1 MKKYLSLLL
10 CSLLLLSVLSGCG
23 DAKVDTPSGNNGQAG
38 ATENSGK
45 DESTIQDDSTEATQG
60 EAPDAYLSQADVE
73 MFTDRDNRTTYD
85 EAAAVK
91 IELNGSSATASSG
104 SVKISGSTV
113 QITEEAT
120 YIISG
125 TLDDG
130 MLVVNAP
137 DTAKLQLVFNGVDIT
152 SCDCAAL
159 YILEAD
165 KVFLTLAEGTKNS
178 LTNGGSFTPIDEENI
193 DAALY
198 SKQDLTI
205 NGSGQLTVTSPAGH
219 GIVGKDDLVIT
230 GGTLQVDAASHA
242 LDANDSVRF
251 TNATLTATAG
261 KDGIH
266 CENNDDNS
274 RGFVYVSGGSLN
286 IQAEGDGISA
296 GYYVHITGGTFDILA
311 GGGYEN
317 GAQQSSGNWGGFMG
331 GGGHGGHG
339 GFMGGGDRPGM
350 PGSDSSSATTD
361 DDSSTSMKGIKS
373 VSNMQ
378 IDGGAFTIDSADDS
392 LHSNTDLTINGGT
405 YQLASGD
412 DAIHAEDTLTVNDGT
427 IRISTS
433 YEGLEAL
440 HIAVTGGD
448 IDLTASDDGLNAA
461 GGTDSSGMGGRDNM
475 FGGKG
480 HGGMMGGNSNGSIV
494 ISGGNLKINA
504 SGDGIDANGTL
515 EISGGYT
522 TVIGP
527 TQGDT
532 ATLDYDKS
540 ATITGGT
547 FIGTGAS
554 NMAQTFS
561 DSKQGVISV
570 SVGSQ
575 AAGTMITLTD
585 SSGKTVISY
594 APELSYQVVI
604 LSSPDIVSGETYT
617 ITVGTQSGE
626 FEAS

>member
-10 CSLLLLSVLSGCG
+10 ATIFALTLLSGCG
-23 DAKVDTPSGNNGQAG
+23 DANVDTPSGNNGQAG

-45 DESTIQDDSTEATQG
+45 DDSTNQDDSTEATKG
-60 EAPDAYLSQADVE
+60 EAPDADFSQTDAE

-85 EAAAVK
+85 ESTAVK
-91 IELNGSSATASSG
+91 IELNGSTATASSNT
-104 SVKISGSTV
+104 VKIDGSIV

-120 YIISG
+120 YILSG

-130 MLVVNAP
+130 MLIVNAP

-152 SCDCAAL
+152 SSDCAAL

-165 KVFLTLAEGTKNS
+165 KVFLTLADGTQNS
-178 LTNGGSFTPIDEENI
+178 LSNGGSFTSIDENNI

-205 NGSGQLTVTSPAGH
+205 NGTGSLTVTSPAGH
-219 GIVGKDDLVIT
+219 GIVSKDDLVIT

-251 TNATLTATAG
+251 TNTTLTATAG

-266 CENNDDNS
+266 CENNDDAS

-317 GAQQSSGNWGGFMG
+317 GTQESSGNWGGFMG
-331 GGGHGGHG
+331 GG
-339 GFMGGGDRPGM
+339 FGGGGRPRA
-350 PGSDSSSATTD
+350 SVTEED
-361 DDSSTSMKGIKS
+361 STSMKGIKS
-373 VSNMQ
+373 ASTMQ
-378 IDGGAFTIDSADDS
+378 IDGGTFTIDSADDA
-392 LHSNTDLTINGGT
+392 LHANTSMTIHGGSFDI
-405 YQLASGD
+405 ASGD
-412 DAIHAEDTLTVNDGT
+412 DAIHAEETLTVNDGT
-427 IRISTS
+427 IRITHS

-448 IDLTASDDGLNAA
+448 IDLVASDDGLNAA
-461 GGTDSSGMGGRDNM
+461 GGTDASGTGGRDNM
-475 FGGKG
+475 FGGGG
-480 HGGMMGGNSNGSIV
+480 HGFMSGNSDGSIV
-494 ISGGNLKINA
+494 VSGGTLYINS
-504 SGDGIDANGTL
+504 SGDGMDANGTL
-515 EISGGYT
+515 EITGGHT
-522 TVIGP
+522 TIVGP
-527 TQGDT
+527 TSGDT
-532 ATLDYDKS
+532 ATLDYDVS
-540 ATITGGT
+540 GTITGGT
-547 FIGTGAS
+547 FIGTGS
-554 NMAQTFS
+554 SMMAQTFS

-575 AAGTMITLTD
+575 AAGTQITLTD
-585 SSGKTVISY
+585 SSGKTVLSY
-594 APELSYQVVI
+594 TPELSFQIVI

-617 ITVGTQSGE
+617 IAVGAQSGE

>member
-10 CSLLLLSVLSGCG
+10 AVILLLSFLSGCG
-23 DAKVDTPSGNNGQAG
+23 NTQTDVPTEAGGQAS
-38 ATENSGK
+38 E
-45 DESTIQDDSTEATQG
+45 DSA
-60 EAPDAYLSQADVE
+60 AADE
-73 MFTDRDNRTTYD
+73 MFTDRDQRTTYD

-104 SVKISGSTV
+104 SVKINGSTV

-137 DTAKLQLVFNGVDIT
+137 DTAKLQLVFNGVSIT
-152 SCDCAAL
+152 SSDCAAL

-165 KVFLTLAEGTKNS
+165 KVFLTLADGTNNS
-178 LTNGGSFTPIDEENI
+178 LTNGGSFTPIDDENI

-230 GGTLQVDAASHA
+230 GGVLQVDAASHA

-251 TNATLTATAG
+251 TNAALTATAG

-274 RGFVYVSGGSLN
+274 RGFVYVSGGSMD
-286 IQAEGDGISA
+286 IEAQGDGISA
-296 GYYVHITGGTFDILA
+296 GCYVHITDGTFQILA

-317 GAQQSSGNWGGFMG
+317 GTKESSGNWGGFMG
-331 GGGHGGHG
+331 GGGHGGG
-339 GFMGGGDRPGM
+339 GRPGM
-350 PGSDSSSATTD
+350 SGSNRTTTTD

-373 VSNMQ
+373 VSTMQ
-378 IDGGAFTIDSADDS
+378 IDGGSFTIDSADDS
-392 LHSNTDLTINGGT
+392 LHSDTSLTINGGT
-405 YQLASGD
+405 YTIASGD
-412 DAIHAEDTLTVNDGT
+412 DAFHAEDTLTVNDGT
-427 IRISTS
+427 IRISAS

-461 GGTDSSGMGGRDNM
+461 GGTDSSGTGGRDNM
-475 FGGKG
+475 FGGGG
-480 HGGMMGGNSNGSIV
+480 HGGMMSGSSNGSIV

-515 EISGGYT
+515 EITGGHT

-532 ATLDYDKS
+532 ATLDYDIS
-540 ATITGGT
+540 AVISGGT

-554 NMAQTFS
+554 TMAQTFS
-561 DSKQGVISV
+561 SAGQGVIAV
-570 SVGSQ
+570 TVGSQ
-575 AAGTMITLTD
+575 SAGTPITLTD
-585 SSGKTVISY
+585 SSGNVLISY
-594 APELSYQVVI
+594 TPSLSYQVVI
-604 LSSPDIVSGETYT
+604 LSTPDMISGESYT
-617 ITVGTQSGE
+617 ITVGSLSGT
-626 FEAS
+626 FNAS

>member
-1 MKKYLSLLL
+1 MKKYISLLL

-23 DAKVDTPSGNNGQAG
+23 DGQADTPSENNAQASV
-38 ATENSGK
+38 TEAPGK
-45 DESTIQDDSTEATQG
+45 NESANQDDSTEATQG
-60 EAPDAYLSQADVE
+60 EAPDAYLSQTDAE

-91 IELNGSSATASSG
+91 IELNGSSATATSN
-104 SVKISGSTV
+104 SVKINGSTV

-120 YIISG
+120 YLISG

-130 MLVVNAP
+130 LLVVNAP

-152 SCDCAAL
+152 SSDCAAL

-165 KVFLTLAEGTKNS
+165 KVVITLADGTQNS
-178 LTNGGSFTPIDEENI
+178 LTNGGSFTPIDDENI

-274 RGFVYVSGGSLN
+274 RGFVYVSGGSMD
-286 IQAEGDGISA
+286 IEAEGDGISA
-296 GYYVHITGGTFDILA
+296 GCYVHITGGTFDILA

-317 GAQQSSGNWGGFMG
+317 GTKESSRNWGGFMG
-331 GGGHGGHG
+331 GGHGDG
-339 GFMGGGDRPGM
+339 GRPGM
-350 PGSDSSSATTD
+350 PGSNSTTTTD

-373 VSNMQ
+373 GATLQ
-378 IDGGAFTIDSADDS
+378 IDGGTFTIDSADDS
-392 LHSNTDLTINGGT
+392 LHSDTDMTINGGT
-405 YQLASGD
+405 YKIASGD
-412 DAIHAEDTLTVNDGT
+412 DAIHAEENLTVNDGT

-461 GGTDSSGMGGRDNM
+461 GGTDSSGTGGRDNM

-480 HGGMMGGNSNGSIV
+480 HGGMMSGNSNGSIV

-522 TVIGP
+522 TVVGP

-570 SVGSQ
+570 SVGNQ
-575 AAGTMITLTD
+575 PAGTQITLTD
-585 SSGKTVISY
+585 KNGNTVISY
-594 APELSYQVVI
+594 APELSFQVVI
-604 LSSPDIVSGETYT
+604 LSSPEIVSGETYT
-617 ITVGTQSGE
+617 ITVGSQSGE

>member
-45 DESTIQDDSTEATQG
+45 DEYSTEATQG
-60 EAPDAYLSQADVE
+60 EAPDAYLSQTDAE

-91 IELNGSSATASSG
+91 IELNGSTATASSG
-104 SVKISGSTV
+104 SVKINGSTV

-120 YIISG
+120 YLISG

-152 SCDCAAL
+152 SSDCAAL

-165 KVFLTLAEGTKNS
+165 KVVITLADGTQNS
-178 LTNGGSFTPIDEENI
+178 LTNGGSFTPIDDENI

-219 GIVGKDDLVIT
+219 GIASKDDLVIT

-251 TNATLTATAG
+251 TNAALTATAG

-274 RGFVYVSGGSLN
+274 RGFVYVSGGSLS

-296 GYYVHITGGTFDILA
+296 GYYVNITGGTFDILA

-317 GAQQSSGNWGGFMG
+317 GTKESSGNWGGFMG
-331 GGGHGGHG
+331 GGHGGG
-339 GFMGGGDRPGM
+339 GRPGM
-350 PGSDSSSATTD
+350 SGANSTTTTD

-373 VSNMQ
+373 VSTMQ
-378 IDGGAFTIDSADDS
+378 IDGGTFTIDSADDS
-392 LHSNTDLTINGGT
+392 LHSDTDLTINGGT
-405 YQLASGD
+405 YQIASGD
-412 DAIHAEDTLTVNDGT
+412 DAVHAEEKLTVNNGT

-440 HIAVTGGD
+440 HIAVTDGD

-461 GGTDSSGMGGRDNM
+461 GGTDSSGTGGRDNM
-475 FGGKG
+475 FGGG
-480 HGGMMGGNSNGSIV
+480 HGGMMGGSSNGSIV

-522 TVIGP
+522 TVVGP

-585 SSGKTVISY
+585 KDGKTVISY

-604 LSSPDIVSGETYT
+604 LSSPDIISGETYT
-617 ITVGTQSGE
+617 ITVGSQSGE